1 MKNNIIITEKMYI
14 DFIKNA
20 LETEGIKVAD
30 AANKLALESK
40 RIGVE
45 LYSKAAQIL
54 VAAYLAQ

>member
-1 MKNNIIITEKMYI
+1 MKNDIITEKMYI

-30 AANKLALESK
+30 TANKLALESK
-40 RIGVE
+40 RISVD
-45 LYSKAAQIL
+45 LYSKAAKIL